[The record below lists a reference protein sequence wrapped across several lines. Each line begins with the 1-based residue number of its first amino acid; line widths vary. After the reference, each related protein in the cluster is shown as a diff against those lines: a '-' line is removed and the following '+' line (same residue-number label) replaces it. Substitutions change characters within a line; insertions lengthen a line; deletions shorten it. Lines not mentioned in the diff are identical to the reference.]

1 MVVIIND
8 IEIDDKYLS
17 SYVVNLNLDHKPS
30 FQDVQLT
37 FAGSEEDEKYFKKI
51 GSELPYNTK
60 ITYLK
65 ILNNE
70 YKECELTVNGEP
82 NGVCMFMKNTASL
95 SLHFIGKRN

>member
-17 SYVVNLNLDHKPS
+17 SYEVKLNLDHRPS
-30 FQDVQLT
+30 NQIVQLT
-37 FAGSEEDEKYFKKI
+37 FTGSEEDEKYFKNI
-51 GSELPYNTK
+51 GSKLPQSTK

-95 SLHFIGKRN
+95 SLYFTGKIN

>member
-17 SYVVNLNLDHKPS
+17 SYLVNLNLEHSPPY
-30 FQDVQLT
+30 QVAQLIFT
-37 FAGSEEDEKYFKKI
+37 GSEEDEKHFKDI
-51 GSELPYNTK
+51 GLKLPQNTK

-70 YKECELTVNGEP
+70 YKECELTIDSEP
-82 NGVCMFMKNTASL
+82 NGVCKFMKNTASL
-95 SLHFIGKRN
+95 SLYFTGKIN

>member
-17 SYVVNLNLDHKPS
+17 SYSVNLNLDHRPS
-30 FQDVQLT
+30 NQVVQLIFT
-37 FAGSEEDEKYFKKI
+37 GSEEDEKYFKDI
-51 GSELPYNTK
+51 GLKLPQNTK

-70 YKECELTVNGEP
+70 YKECELTSHNEP
-82 NGVCMFMKNTASL
+82 DGVCMFMKNTASL
-95 SLHFIGKRN
+95 SLYFTGKIN